1 MIADE
6 CELRENRDECHS
18 QSHSH
23 CQEYYV
29 YNILFIR

>member
-1 MIADE
+1 MIVDESE

-18 QSHSH
+18 H

-29 YNILFIR
+29 QNILFIK